1 MCFNGVFVWDLRLYD
16 LFFFLVGYIFIGD
29 DDELV
34 FWRWNWDDDND
45 DGEDMKVVVY
55 IYANNDNTYLEVIL
69 LFILVN
75 YIICICSAVFP
86 CDVGDEMR

>member
-1 MCFNGVFVWDLRLYD
+1 MFGILRLYD

-34 FWRWNWDDDND
+34 FWRWNCDDDND

-55 IYANNDNTYLEVIL
+55 IYANNDNTYSEVIL
-69 LFILVN
+69 FFN
-75 YIICICSAVFP
+75 
-86 CDVGDEMR
+86 